1 MAVTAPT
8 KADEFR
14 TVRIET
20 ELRFKAT
27 PERVYQVVVDRSS
40 EWFPATYGEERVKG
54 IVLEPRIGG
63 AYYEDWGEGRGHL
76 YGTVTRYDP
85 PLQLHFRGRLDLGT
99 ILDTEYTLEPVGD
112 ETILRVSKVAVGP
125 FTDEEAAGI
134 HKYGDLALFEDS
146 LRRVIEGEAQSA

>member
-1 MAVTAPT
+1 VAAPASSAT
-8 KADEFR
+8 RDEFR

-27 PERVYQVVVDRSS
+27 PERVYEVLVERSS
-40 EWFPATYGEERVKG
+40 EWFPATYGEDRVKA

-76 YGTVTRYDP
+76 YGNVTRYDP
-85 PLQLHFRGRLDLGT
+85 PFQLHFRGQLDLGT
-99 ILDTEYTLEPVGD
+99 ILDTEYTLEAAGD

-125 FTDEEAAGI
+125 FTEEEAAGI
-134 HKYGDLALFEDS
+134 NKYGDIANFETE
-146 LRRVIEGEAQSA
+146 LRKLIEG